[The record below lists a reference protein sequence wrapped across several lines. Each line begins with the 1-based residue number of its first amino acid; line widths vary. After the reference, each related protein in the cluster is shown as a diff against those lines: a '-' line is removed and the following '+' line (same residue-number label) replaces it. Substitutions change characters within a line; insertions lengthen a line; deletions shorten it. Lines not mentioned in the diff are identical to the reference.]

1 MNTAKRR
8 ININWLLWTLQKEE
22 LILTD
27 FWTLL
32 WTLQKE
38 ELILTDFCE
47 HCKKK
52 NYINWLLW
60 TLQKE
65 ELILTDFCE
74 HCKKKN

>member
-27 FWTLL
+27 FCEHFCEQKEELILTDFCK
-32 WTLQKE
+32 LQKE

-52 NYINWLLW
+52 N
-60 TLQKE
+60 
-65 ELILTDFCE
+65 
-74 HCKKKN
+74 

>member
-27 FWTLL
+27 FWELL
-32 WTLQKE
+32 QKEELILTDFCELQKE

-52 NYINWLLW
+52 N
-60 TLQKE
+60 
-65 ELILTDFCE
+65 
-74 HCKKKN
+74 

>member
-1 MNTAKRR
+1 MNTAK
-8 ININWLLWTLQKEE
+8 KEE
-22 LILTD
+22 
-27 FWTLL
+27 
-32 WTLQKE
+32 QKE

-47 HCKKK
+47 H
-52 NYINWLLW
+52 INWLLW

>member
-27 FWTLL
+27 FCEHCK
-32 WTLQKE
+32 KE
-38 ELILTDFCE
+38 ELTLLTDFCE

-52 NYINWLLW
+52 N
-60 TLQKE
+60 
-65 ELILTDFCE
+65 
-74 HCKKKN
+74 

>member
-27 FWTLL
+27 FREHCEELILTDFCE
-32 WTLQKE
+32 QKE

-52 NYINWLLW
+52 N
-60 TLQKE
+60 
-65 ELILTDFCE
+65 
-74 HCKKKN
+74 